1 MYLKGVVA
9 IAKPV
14 GRGVLQQVIAM
25 HAYAPAFLGLDD
37 PTAQRLRQQLEAQLP
52 AEVYY
57 APPQLCTD
65 NGAMIAYAGALRL
78 LAGSGDEHLAI
89 NTRAR
94 WPLDEL
100 PPISTP

>member
-1 MYLKGVVA
+1 MHVFTMLANGAGVVLPDGTVQHYEGEMGA
-9 IAKPV
+9 E
-14 GRGVLQQVIAM
+14 RGGSVCGMDARYCI
-25 HAYAPAFLGLDD
+25 
-37 PTAQRLRQQLEAQLP
+37 
-52 AEVYY
+52 
-57 APPQLCTD
+57 D
-65 NGAMIAYAGALRL
+65 NGAMIAYTGALRL